1 MWSSGTW
8 ARANRRVVIVF
19 RQLLCPHVP
28 ANVDRRV
35 EKRSIHCGT
44 VGSINVEIRAAG
56 YYVSLLFDVALLCFK
71 SLRHLLSWLLLTD
84 PLNGLALF
92 PVAANI
98 GILVPIVPFVGCVG
112 EGADELPGV
121 AVIRILDA
129 PLN

>member
-1 MWSSGTW
+1 MWPSGTW

-19 RQLLCPHVP
+19 RQLLCPHFPTHVT
-28 ANVDRRV
+28 RRV

-44 VGSINVEIRAAG
+44 VGSINVEIGAAR

-71 SLRHLLSWLLLTD
+71 SFRHLLSWLLLTD
-84 PLNGLALF
+84 PLDGLALF
-92 PVAANI
+92 PMAANI

-112 EGADELPGV
+112 EGAYELPSMV
-121 AVIRILDA
+121 VICVLDA